1 MLLVYEG
8 DDVDLSTAT
17 ETLTED
23 SSDNEDINT
32 HEYYYDTNFAY
43 WKQYKKNNE
52 DKYHFSQQEV
62 NASDDSSLSPILKC
76 HNFYGNLSNPNIHND
91 MLHLKLSMSNTSIS
105 SMDTTIFHVPPPTPQ
120 DDSNSSPITP
130 PSDLFLE
137 GHDLSSEN
145 TDLCFIDLGNCNF
158 TTKYDTPD
166 DVYSIT
172 SSRSIFIR
180 RRKSC

>member
-1 MLLVYEG
+1 M
-8 DDVDLSTAT
+8 ST
-17 ETLTED
+17 
-23 SSDNEDINT
+23 
-32 HEYYYDTNFAY
+32 
-43 WKQYKKNNE
+43 
-52 DKYHFSQQEV
+52 
-62 NASDDSSLSPILKC
+62 
-76 HNFYGNLSNPNIHND
+76 
-91 MLHLKLSMSNTSIS
+91 TSIS

-166 DVYSIT
+166 DVYSIPL
-172 SSRSIFIR
+172 
-180 RRKSC
+180 K